1 MKLTIIP
8 DGKII
13 GIDGTFYE
21 NVQQDLSWIPSNVHA
36 VQWSDSSG
44 EIEYNDGT
52 PNQII
57 SELGIYSQAQTDY
70 NNETQRVA
78 AARDYWE
85 ELRTKRNQLLAETDY
100 LALVDATLSTD
111 MRTYRQALRD
121 LPANTSDP
129 VNPSWPTPPS

>member
-129 VNPSWPTPPS
+129 ANPVWPTKPS

>member
-100 LALVDATLSTD
+100 LALSDLTLSTD

-121 LPANTSDP
+121 LPANTSDAANP
-129 VNPSWPTPPS
+129 VWPTKP

>member
-13 GIDGTFYE
+13 GIDGTFYRD
-21 NVQQDLSWIPSNVHA
+21 VQQDLSWIPSNVHA

-52 PNQII
+52 PNEVI

-129 VNPSWPTPPS
+129 ANPVWPTKP